1 MKRGG
6 DLGKVRFGSHRSF
19 ELYRETDAVERREV
33 GDRDVSFTGGILAA
47 ARKKRDLSASFYFVI
62 RFARSSLTRSVGI
75 SSLS

>member
-1 MKRGG
+1 MPWKGG
-6 DLGKVRFGSHRSF
+6 KWEAGTFRSQAAF
-19 ELYRETDAVERREV
+19 
-33 GDRDVSFTGGILAA
+33 LAA